1 MRVPKHSF
9 KFLFLFL
16 RTVVLDPELAS
27 LVHTRDIREWEKKR
41 STLLTEKK
49 TPPRG
54 QEEMKHQEAYEEE
67 TYDQYIQLLHK
78 SAEEL
83 PIEEFSVDC
92 LQSSIN
98 HRDIDGLLAY

>member
-41 STLLTEKK
+41 STLLTGKK
-49 TPPRG
+49 TRG
-54 QEEMKHQEAYEEE
+54 QEQMKHQEACEEE

-78 SAEEL
+78 RAEEL